1 MKEFWDKRYGQ
12 GAFIYGE
19 APNAFVKEKL
29 PLFSPGKILFPAEGE
44 GRNSVYAAQ
53 LGWEVSAF
61 DFSIQGKEKADKLAA
76 SKADK
81 LAASKGVK
89 IDYQVQ
95 SFLHEHYAPTTFD
108 AICLTYVHMPP
119 EIKVKMHQRLDS
131 YLKVGGHIILEAF
144 SKEHRELS
152 KKNPAL
158 GGPPDVRM
166 MYSLEEI
173 ERDFKNY
180 EILELTKAKVH
191 LDEGS
196 GHVGL
201 SSVIRF
207 IGRKI
212 SD

>member
-12 GAFIYGE
+12 NTFIYGE
-19 APNAFVKEKL
+19 APNVFIKEKL

-44 GRNSVYAAQ
+44 GRNAVYAAQ

-76 SKADK
+76 SK
-81 LAASKGVK
+81 GVK

-95 SFLHEHYAPTTFD
+95 SFLHEHYAPATFD
-108 AICLTYVHMPP
+108 AIGLTYVHMPP
-119 EIKVKMHQRLDS
+119 EVKVKMHQRLDG

-158 GGPPDVRM
+158 GGPPDVQM

-180 EILELTKAKVH
+180 EILELTKTKVH

-207 IGRKI
+207 IGRKTENLM
-212 SD
+212 

>member
-12 GAFIYGE
+12 DKFIYGE

-29 PLFSPGKILFPAEGE
+29 PLFSAGKILFPAEGE
-44 GRNSVYAAQ
+44 GRNSVHAAQ

-61 DFSIQGKEKADKLAA
+61 DFSVQGKEKADKLAT
-76 SKADK
+76 
-81 LAASKGVK
+81 LKGVK

-95 SFLHEHYAPTTFD
+95 SFLHEQYAPATFD

-119 EIKVKMHQRLDS
+119 EVKVKMHQRLDS